1 MDQPLP
7 TTVMRWR
14 PSNSQSV
21 TKNVLL
27 TVNASGAV
35 QHWHFTSGKLLNT
48 IYDEM
53 NQLLTADYNPDG
65 SQFVTGGSDTILRV
79 YDEQSRQLIRNLD
92 GGMKSGHSN
101 RVFCVK
107 YC

>member
-35 QHWHFTSGKLLNT
+35 QHWHFTPGQLLNT

-53 NQLLTADYNPDG
+53 NQLLTADYKPDG
-65 SQFVTGGSDTILRV
+65 S
-79 YDEQSRQLIRNLD
+79 
-92 GGMKSGHSN
+92 
-101 RVFCVK
+101 
-107 YC
+107 